1 MIDGVVIEGSIV
13 VDELFINGE
22 SIFKEKNSGD
32 LVFGSIM
39 NGLGIIVVEVMKDSL
54 EIVFVKIV

>member
-1 MIDGVVIEGSIV
+1 MIEGSIV